1 MASSESSKT
10 VFLAMSVNFS
20 IGVAKSIIATI
31 TMSSAMFSEAVHSF
45 VDTGNQFLLWFGIKQ
60 AKKSNP
66 KIYPLGRG
74 REEYF
79 WTLVVAVLIFTIGG
93 LVSLEHGIES
103 LSHPKKLEN
112 LSISLTLLIVSIILE
127 SYVLKKAISEL
138 KRGKAK
144 NKGILKLL
152 KESTDGPLI
161 AIVVEDFA
169 ATLGLIFALVGTV
182 LSFITQNSVY
192 DSISAISIGILLMV
206 SGIFLGYEMKHL
218 ITGESISNE
227 KLKKIKQLISSNEQV
242 LNLSNLKILPIGS
255 NQYLA
260 LINLDYRDSL
270 KDEEIITVNSSLIN
284 SIKNSEPSI
293 SEIYFNPQKDI
304 IILWKLIK
312 TICRKSKFK

>member
-112 LSISLTLLIVSIILE
+112 LSVSLTLLIVSIILE

-293 SEIYFNPQKDI
+293 SEIYFNPQ
-304 IILWKLIK
+304 
-312 TICRKSKFK
+312 

>member
-218 ITGESISNE
+218 ITGESISKE

-293 SEIYFNPQKDI
+293 SEIYFNPQ
-304 IILWKLIK
+304 
-312 TICRKSKFK
+312 